1 MRNRILA
8 ELGEARVENGEM
20 TFGELKDLVPAV
32 RPGKLPNAKKL
43 ADEEILIERHTED
56 SDLIIYKSG
65 HVVYTRTD
73 SFGKPHMT
81 VNAVNRCCR
90 MVYQVNFSKQERD
103 EEDYE
108 TRTFDC
114 LADEIQYRRIDG
126 KAVKINVI
134 NDSHYVNLPWWLPI
148 TMIDEI
154 SRDELYKWAEDILR
168 PAAEEADRGDG
179 EFHAGDWCRFCK
191 ARSICRERAK
201 ENLAR
206 AAYEFASPPLLED
219 EEIAEIL
226 DKVDRL
232 VSWANDIKE
241 YARQEALAGKEWPGW
256 KLVEGRSN
264 RKYVNEKEVAAAAEA
279 AGYDPYQKK
288 LLPITDMEKLMGK
301 KKFEEILGE
310 LCIKPQGKPVV

>member
-148 TMIDEI
+148 TMICDERI
-154 SRDELYKWAEDILR
+154 RRSEDKKRDFMSEFSIDGLCENEEGEDSSDNWVHELICNDTCESWIEAED
-168 PAAEEADRGDG
+168 E
-179 EFHAGDWCRFCK
+179 K
-191 ARSICRERAK
+191 ARKA
-201 ENLAR
+201 ENHRKLM
-206 AAYEFASPPLLED
+206 
-219 EEIAEIL
+219 
-226 DKVDRL
+226 
-232 VSWANDIKE
+232 
-241 YARQEALAGKEWPGW
+241 EALKSLTDIQRRTVDLYYSNPGITERDIAQE
-256 KLVEGRSN
+256 LHINQSTVHRN
-264 RKYVNEKEVAAAAEA
+264 LQAALNNLRK
-279 AGYDPYQKK
+279 
-288 LLPITDMEKLMGK
+288 
-301 KKFEEILGE
+301 FF
-310 LCIKPQGKPVV
+310 